1 MILWDSNLRCLP
13 VCQKSVSLIGPK
25 KKEEKKMKKKWKQGR
40 ELVSYWRR
48 CKEKLKHSRNDNR
61 NVAPRPG
68 DECCRPHFAVRF
80 LQKQQQTEFP
90 WHALATLS
98 RGKHFCRVGV
108 ACVGG
113 WWRSQGRTLLACC
126 EFSFFVC
133 YKMRRQSVGSEESEK
148 SEDTDMPTRR
158 VVRAC
163 TVIQT
168 LHKNIKFMMQ

>member
-25 KKEEKKMKKKWKQGR
+25 KKKKKKWRKKWKQGR

-80 LQKQQQTEFP
+80 LQKQQQTEFTARAGDTFEGQTFLQGGRGVCGWLVKKP
-90 WHALATLS
+90 RAHASCMLWIFLFCLLQNAEAKLGK
-98 RGKHFCRVGV
+98 RGHRHAHKK
-108 ACVGG
+108 GG
-113 WWRSQGRTLLACC
+113 
-126 EFSFFVC
+126 
-133 YKMRRQSVGSEESEK
+133 KSVYRY
-148 SEDTDMPTRR
+148 T
-158 VVRAC
+158 
-163 TVIQT
+163 
-168 LHKNIKFMMQ
+168 NIT